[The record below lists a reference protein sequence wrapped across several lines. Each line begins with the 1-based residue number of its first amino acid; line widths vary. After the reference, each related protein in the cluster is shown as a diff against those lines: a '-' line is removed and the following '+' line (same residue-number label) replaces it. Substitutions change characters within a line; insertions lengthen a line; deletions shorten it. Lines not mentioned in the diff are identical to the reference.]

1 MSMIR
6 VENISKSFGSLEVLK
21 DVSLTVEKGER
32 IVIIGESG
40 GGKSV
45 FLRSMDL
52 LEVPDKGSIYI
63 GDDELTSPKADL
75 NRIRRRVGFVYQ
87 GFHLF
92 SHLCVLDNIT
102 LAPIRLLKMK
112 RAEAEEKALKL
123 LRMVGLESK
132 KHAMPDV
139 LSGGQKQR
147 IAIVR
152 SLIMEPEVMLFDEPT
167 SALDPTMV
175 GEVLATLRLLA
186 KSGMTMVIVTH
197 EMSFA
202 REIATRILYMDE
214 KGIYEEGT
222 PQEIFDDPKRK
233 KTRDFIH
240 KMKYLSYKI
249 DSRSFDLMQL
259 QGSIRDFASKYGID
273 EKKAYRLQLCT
284 EELIYEM
291 LDYGKSDCVDMS
303 LELSF
308 DEKEKSSLIRL
319 SSKGVEYNPFEKAC
333 DGLGDGIHGKAD
345 VSVGGDDM
353 VHLGI
358 TILKNTAKRIEYRY
372 DAGNRENLFEIE
384 I

>member
-6 VENISKSFGSLEVLK
+6 VENISKSFGHLEVLK

-32 IVIIGESG
+32 IVVIGGSG

-45 FLRSMDL
+45 FLRSMDM
-52 LEVPDKGSIYI
+52 LEIPDKGSVYV
-63 GDDELTSPKADL
+63 GDEELTSPKADL
-75 NRIRRRVGFVYQ
+75 NRIRRRIGFVYQ

-102 LAPIRLLKMK
+102 LAPIKILKMK
-112 RAEAEEKALKL
+112 RKEAEAKADKL

-132 KHAMPDV
+132 KYAMPDV

-152 SLIMEPEVMLFDEPT
+152 SLIMDPEVMLFDEPT

-197 EMSFA
+197 EVSFA
-202 REIATRILYMDE
+202 REIATRVVYMDE

-222 PQEIFDDPKRK
+222 PEEIFDNPKRK

-249 DSRSFDLMQL
+249 DSRLFDLMQL
-259 QGSIRDFASKYGID
+259 QGNIRDFASRYGIG
-273 EKKAYRLQLCT
+273 ERKAYRLQLCT
-284 EELIYEM
+284 EELVYEM
-291 LDYGKSDCVDMS
+291 LDYGKSDIVDMS

-308 DEKEKSSLIRL
+308 DEKEKVSLIRL
-319 SSKGVEYNPFEKAC
+319 SSKGVEYNPFEEREEGPV
-333 DGLGDGIHGKAD
+333 GLDDKAD
-345 VSVGGDDM
+345 GNDA
-353 VHLGI
+353 VHLGT
-358 TILKNTAKRIEYRY
+358 TILKNTARRIEYSY
-372 DAGNRENLFEIE
+372 DGENCENFLEIE
-384 I
+384 L

>member
-6 VENISKSFGSLEVLK
+6 VENISKSFGHLEVLK
-21 DVSLTVEKGER
+21 DVSLTVEMGER
-32 IVIIGESG
+32 IVVIGGSG

-45 FLRSMDL
+45 FLRSMDM
-52 LEVPDKGSIYI
+52 LEIPDKGSVYV
-63 GDDELTSPKADL
+63 GDEELTSPKADL
-75 NRIRRRVGFVYQ
+75 NRIRRRIGFVYQ

-102 LAPIRLLKMK
+102 LAPIKILKMK
-112 RAEAEEKALKL
+112 RKEAEAKADRL

-132 KHAMPDV
+132 KYAMPDV

-152 SLIMEPEVMLFDEPT
+152 SLIMDPEVMLFDEPT

-202 REIATRILYMDE
+202 REIATRVVYMDE

-222 PQEIFDDPKRK
+222 PEEIFDNPKRK

-249 DSRSFDLMQL
+249 DSRLFDLMQL
-259 QGSIRDFASKYGID
+259 QGNIRDFASRYGIG
-273 EKKAYRLQLCT
+273 ERKAYRLQLCT
-284 EELIYEM
+284 EELVYEM
-291 LDYGKSDCVDMS
+291 LDYGKSDIVDMS

-308 DEKEKSSLIRL
+308 DEKEKVSLIRL
-319 SSKGVEYNPFEKAC
+319 SSKGVEYNPFEEREEGPV
-333 DGLGDGIHGKAD
+333 GLDDKAD
-345 VSVGGDDM
+345 GNDA
-353 VHLGI
+353 VHLGT
-358 TILKNTAKRIEYRY
+358 TILKNTARRIEYSY
-372 DAGNRENLFEIE
+372 DGENCENFLEIE
-384 I
+384 L

>member
-249 DSRSFDLMQL
+249 DSHSFDLMQL
-259 QGSIRDFASKYGID
+259 QGNIRDFASKYGIG

-319 SSKGVEYNPFEKAC
+319 SSKGMEYNPFEEVC
-333 DGLGDGIHGKAD
+333 DGLGDGIRGKAD

-358 TILKNTAKRIEYRY
+358 TILKNTARRIEYRY
-372 DAGNRENLFEIE
+372 DVGNRENLFEIE

>member
-102 LAPIRLLKMK
+102 LAPVRLLKMK
-112 RAEAEEKALKL
+112 REEAEEKALKL

-132 KHAMPDV
+132 KYAMPDV

-222 PQEIFDDPKRK
+222 PEQIFDNPKRK

-259 QGSIRDFASKYGID
+259 QGSIRDFASKYGIG
-273 EKKAYRLQLCT
+273 EKKAHRLQLCT

-308 DEKEKSSLIRL
+308 DEKEKSSLVRL
-319 SSKGVEYNPFEKAC
+319 SSKGKDYNPFEWSN
-333 DGLGDGIHGKAD
+333 DDVGDGI
-345 VSVGGDDM
+345 GDG

-358 TILKNTAKRIEYRY
+358 TILRNTARRIEYRY
-372 DAGNRENLFEIE
+372 DAGNRENIFEIE

>member
-102 LAPIRLLKMK
+102 LAPVRLLKMK
-112 RAEAEEKALKL
+112 REEAEEKALKL

-132 KHAMPDV
+132 KYAMPDV

-152 SLIMEPEVMLFDEPT
+152 SLIREPEVMLFDEPT

-222 PQEIFDDPKRK
+222 PEQIFDNPKRK

-259 QGSIRDFASKYGID
+259 QGSIRDFASKYGIG
-273 EKKAYRLQLCT
+273 EKKAHRLQLCT

-308 DEKEKSSLIRL
+308 DEKEKSSLVRL
-319 SSKGVEYNPFEKAC
+319 SSKGKDYNPFEWSN
-333 DGLGDGIHGKAD
+333 DDVGDGI
-345 VSVGGDDM
+345 GDG

-358 TILKNTAKRIEYRY
+358 TILRNTARRIEYRY
-372 DAGNRENLFEIE
+372 DAGNRENIFEIE

>member
-222 PQEIFDDPKRK
+222 PQEIFDNPKRK

-259 QGSIRDFASKYGID
+259 QGSIRDFAAKYGIG

-291 LDYGKSDCVDMS
+291 LDYGQSDCVDMS

-372 DAGNRENLFEIE
+372 DVGNRENLFEIE